1 MANISLQEF
10 LGDSTLIS
18 TISSKD
24 EEEEEKKR
32 KKAEFEKLLK
42 EESKEEDFIS
52 AEEAGIK
59 ISPLSD
65 AVKKEDIIT
74 QLTKDKDKE
83 KKTITLEEF
92 LGESGI
98 VGSETVDVMEG
109 SVLDGARKIDTEE
122 IIDQHGYYS
131 WENLY
136 ENVLKRTFGGA
147 ARDTAQATVDTIN
160 WAAKKL
166 PGVEEDII
174 NKQFEKVEEPDY
186 FGGSLSRDLLG
197 FGTALFGVG
206 KFAKAA
212 NLITKIPKA
221 TTWAG
226 HFVRAAVK
234 GENAAQFTWSPYE
247 SRITNLIES
256 YPYLA
261 NPISE
266 YLAANTEDSENEARF
281 KMALEGSIFA
291 VGIDKLLRLLRPA
304 KKAGI
309 KTNKLKNTDKPIKK
323 FNEKIK
329 REAEIIEDATGV
341 KPKSLEEIDV
351 SPSNELT
358 VKRLSPNVT
367 KKIERFWGDLVEQGL
382 VARNPLVRI
391 GVQIF
396 DTMRNPRIMK
406 IIKEKKLLEKYN
418 ISIDDLMDLYR
429 RTKRASAQ
437 ELNQL
442 SQWAKATGKF
452 MDDAKLTK
460 KDRAA
465 LEAQGV
471 DVELLV
477 DDWVKQLDNIR
488 RGMMVGRWAT
498 AARNFLSQMGRQG
511 INVLNEAVQ
520 WGGEQLWR
528 AATLGKGTIKKPAD
542 PIRTFQG
549 FIDIFRQIR
558 YKNFK
563 KIKADVDKIISFY
576 PNLKDRLFL
585 RYSSD
590 VIAFSGKKYSPLG
603 VGMKGVDLFN
613 VFNRFQEF
621 ITRRAVFQNA
631 LDAIIRKRPD
641 IYGKGMTLAR
651 MVADKNLIVKIRPKD
666 IAASID
672 IALEA
677 TYAAAP
683 KSEIGRAFVS
693 FINKMPF
700 VLSLLV
706 PFPRFLVNS
715 LKFLFEYSPLSTAR
729 GVAGAALDI
738 PATMLTFSIK
748 GRWTTGFLKRLS
760 KGDLG
765 GMSKAVVGWGIFATA
780 YQIRGSKFAGE
791 KWNEI
796 VVGDK
801 TIDTLPYNPLAAYL
815 YVADLVH
822 RYQNGVP
829 VFPSNPTKELL
840 KVFAGT
846 RGGTGLYMVDQI
858 INLITDPMTHA
869 KWNKVF
875 DLVGK
880 VANQYMTPFKTYI
893 NLWEGGKSL
902 FEGDAIKAAKDTR
915 TTPLDTSLGLA
926 IEKNFKSIFNKD
938 ELPDYTSTTHAVFD
952 DETNKWV
959 ARPLKAEGTTAFGV
973 EIPAPFVT
981 ELTGL
986 TIKQPKNAA
995 EKELDRLNFQ
1005 YREIF
1010 QTTGI
1015 PFLDRMYKDILAPQ
1029 IHFGLSTVVTNEKYL
1044 TFTPNVQILIIKE
1057 FLKEAKKNTMTA
1069 LQQDESLI
1077 PYLMEYKINNL
1088 PKTQRKVLDEILGKE
1103 YIDTLIKEFQ
1113 SAK

>member
-18 TISSKD
+18 TISAKD

-74 QLTKDKDKE
+74 QLTKDKE

-131 WENLY
+131 WENFS
-136 ENVLKRTFGGA
+136 ENLLKRTFAGA
-147 ARDTAQATVDTIN
+147 ARDTAQATVNTIN

-186 FGGSLSRDLLG
+186 FGGSLSRDILG

-226 HFVRAAVK
+226 HLVRAAVK
-234 GENAAQFTWSPYE
+234 GEVAAQFTWSPYE

-291 VGIDKLLRLLRPA
+291 VGIDKLLRLLKPA
-304 KKAGI
+304 KAAGV

-341 KPKSLEEIDV
+341 KPKSLDEIDV

-396 DTMRNPRIMK
+396 DTMRNPRILK
-406 IIKEKKLLEKYN
+406 IIRDKKLLEKYN

-452 MDDAKLTK
+452 IDEAKL
-460 KDRAA
+460 RA
-465 LEAQGV
+465 
-471 DVELLV
+471 
-477 DDWVKQLDNIR
+477 
-488 RGMMVGRWAT
+488 
-498 AARNFLSQMGRQG
+498 
-511 INVLNEAVQ
+511 
-520 WGGEQLWR
+520 
-528 AATLGKGTIKKPAD
+528 
-542 PIRTFQG
+542 
-549 FIDIFRQIR
+549 
-558 YKNFK
+558 
-563 KIKADVDKIISFY
+563 
-576 PNLKDRLFL
+576 
-585 RYSSD
+585 
-590 VIAFSGKKYSPLG
+590 
-603 VGMKGVDLFN
+603 
-613 VFNRFQEF
+613 
-621 ITRRAVFQNA
+621 
-631 LDAIIRKRPD
+631 
-641 IYGKGMTLAR
+641 
-651 MVADKNLIVKIRPKD
+651 
-666 IAASID
+666 
-672 IALEA
+672 EA
-677 TYAAAP
+677 TC
-683 KSEIGRAFVS
+683 
-693 FINKMPF
+693 
-700 VLSLLV
+700 
-706 PFPRFLVNS
+706 
-715 LKFLFEYSPLSTAR
+715 TAS
-729 GVAGAALDI
+729 GLNGCGDVA
-738 PATMLTFSIK
+738 
-748 GRWTTGFLKRLS
+748 
-760 KGDLG
+760 
-765 GMSKAVVGWGIFATA
+765 
-780 YQIRGSKFAGE
+780 
-791 KWNEI
+791 
-796 VVGDK
+796 
-801 TIDTLPYNPLAAYL
+801 
-815 YVADLVH
+815 
-822 RYQNGVP
+822 
-829 VFPSNPTKELL
+829 FPS
-840 KVFAGT
+840 
-846 RGGTGLYMVDQI
+846 
-858 INLITDPMTHA
+858 
-869 KWNKVF
+869 
-875 DLVGK
+875 
-880 VANQYMTPFKTYI
+880 
-893 NLWEGGKSL
+893 S
-902 FEGDAIKAAKDTR
+902 
-915 TTPLDTSLGLA
+915 
-926 IEKNFKSIFNKD
+926 
-938 ELPDYTSTTHAVFD
+938 
-952 DETNKWV
+952 
-959 ARPLKAEGTTAFGV
+959 
-973 EIPAPFVT
+973 
-981 ELTGL
+981 
-986 TIKQPKNAA
+986 
-995 EKELDRLNFQ
+995 
-1005 YREIF
+1005 
-1010 QTTGI
+1010 
-1015 PFLDRMYKDILAPQ
+1015 
-1029 IHFGLSTVVTNEKYL
+1029 
-1044 TFTPNVQILIIKE
+1044 
-1057 FLKEAKKNTMTA
+1057 
-1069 LQQDESLI
+1069 
-1077 PYLMEYKINNL
+1077 
-1088 PKTQRKVLDEILGKE
+1088 
-1103 YIDTLIKEFQ
+1103 
-1113 SAK
+1113 

>member
-1 MANISLQEF
+1 MGF
-10 LGDSTLIS
+10 
-18 TISSKD
+18 
-24 EEEEEKKR
+24 
-32 KKAEFEKLLK
+32 
-42 EESKEEDFIS
+42 
-52 AEEAGIK
+52 
-59 ISPLSD
+59 
-65 AVKKEDIIT
+65 
-74 QLTKDKDKE
+74 
-83 KKTITLEEF
+83 
-92 LGESGI
+92 
-98 VGSETVDVMEG
+98 
-109 SVLDGARKIDTEE
+109 
-122 IIDQHGYYS
+122 
-131 WENLY
+131 
-136 ENVLKRTFGGA
+136 A
-147 ARDTAQATVDTIN
+147 A
-160 WAAKKL
+160 
-166 PGVEEDII
+166 
-174 NKQFEKVEEPDY
+174 
-186 FGGSLSRDLLG
+186 S
-197 FGTALFGVG
+197 LFGVG

-221 TTWAG
+221 TTATG
-226 HFVRAAVK
+226 HLVRAAVK
-234 GENAAQFTWSPYE
+234 GEIAAQFTWSPYE

-291 VGIDKLLRLLRPA
+291 VGIDKLLRLLKPA
-304 KKAGI
+304 KAAGV

-341 KPKSLEEIDV
+341 KPKSLDEIDV

-396 DTMRNPRIMK
+396 DTMRNPRILK
-406 IIKEKKLLEKYN
+406 IIRDKKLLEKYN

-452 MDDAKLTK
+452 IDEAKLTK
-460 KDRAA
+460 AERQA
-465 LEAQGV
+465 LERQGV
-471 DVELLV
+471 DVELLL
-477 DDWVKQLDNIR
+477 DDTLKQLDNIR

-563 KIKADVDKIISFY
+563 KIKADVNKILSFY

-603 VGMKGVDLFN
+603 IGMKGVDLFN

-651 MVADKNLIVKIRPKD
+651 MVADKNLIVRIRPKD
-666 IAASID
+666 IAAAID

-693 FINKMPF
+693 LVNKMPF
-700 VLSLLV
+700 TLSLLV
-706 PFPRFLVNS
+706 PFPRFLMNS

-729 GVAGAALDI
+729 GVTGALLDI
-738 PATMLTFSIK
+738 PATMLTFSTK
-748 GRWTTGFLKRLS
+748 GRWTTGFLKRLA
-760 KGDLG
+760 KGDMS

-858 INLITDPMTHA
+858 INLITDPMTTK

-880 VANQYMTPFKTYI
+880 VANQYMTPFKTYM
-893 NLWEGGKSL
+893 NLYEGGKSL
-902 FEGDAIKAAKDTR
+902 FEGDAVKASKDTR
-915 TTPLDTSLGLA
+915 TAPLDTGIGLA

-959 ARPLKAEGTTAFGV
+959 ARPLRNENKLL
-973 EIPAPFVT
+973 T
-981 ELTGL
+981 EFTGL
-986 TIKQPKNAA
+986 TIRQPKNAA

-1029 IHFGLSTVVTNEKYL
+1029 IHFGLSTLVTNEKYL
-1044 TFTPNVQILIIKE
+1044 TLTPNVQILIIKE
-1057 FLKEAKKNTMTA
+1057 FLKESKKNTMTA
-1069 LQQDESLI
+1069 LQQDASLI

-1088 PKTQRKVLDEILGKE
+1088 PKTQRKVLDEVLGKE

>member
-10 LGDSTLIS
+10 LGDSTIIS
-18 TISSKD
+18 TISAKD
-24 EEEEEKKR
+24 DEEEEKKR
-32 KKAEFEKLLK
+32 KKAELEKLLK

-83 KKTITLEEF
+83 KKTITLEDF

-98 VGSETVDVMEG
+98 VESETVDVMEG

-136 ENVLKRTFGGA
+136 ENVLKRTFSGA

-197 FGTALFGVG
+197 FAASLFGVG

-221 TTWAG
+221 TTATG
-226 HFVRAAVK
+226 HLVRAAVK
-234 GENAAQFTWSPYE
+234 GEIAAQFTWSPYE

-291 VGIDKLLRLLRPA
+291 VGIDKLLRLLKPA
-304 KKAGI
+304 KAAGI

-329 REAEIIEDATGV
+329 KEADIVEDATGV
-341 KPKSLEEIDV
+341 RPKSLDEIDV
-351 SPSNELT
+351 SPSNKLT
-358 VKRLSPNVT
+358 VERLNPDVS
-367 KKIERFWGDLVEQGL
+367 KKIGNFFLDLVERKL
-382 VARNPLVRI
+382 IIRNPFIRI
-391 GVQIF
+391 GHQVF
-396 DTMRNPRIMK
+396 DVMTNPKIMK
-406 IIKEKKLLEKYN
+406 IIRDEKIMEKYKV
-418 ISIDDLMDLYR
+418 SIDDIADLFR
-429 RTKRASAQ
+429 RTVRASGQ
-437 ELNQL
+437 QLNEL
-442 SQWAKATGKF
+442 SQWAKATGRF
-452 MDDAKLTK
+452 MDDAKLSKAEK
-460 KDRAA
+460 KA
-465 LEAQGV
+465 LERQGV
-471 DVELLV
+471 DSELLL
-477 DDWVKQLDNIR
+477 DDTLKQLGNIR

-498 AARNFLSQMGRQG
+498 AARNFLSQVGRQG
-511 INVLNEAVQ
+511 IKVLNDSVQ
-520 WGGEQLWR
+520 YGAEQLWR
-528 AATLGKGTIKKPAD
+528 TATLGRATIKSPAD
-542 PIRTFQG
+542 PIRSFQG
-549 FIDIFRQIR
+549 FVDIFRQTNP
-558 YKNFK
+558 KTFM
-563 KIKADVDKIISFY
+563 KIKADVNKLLGAY
-576 PNLKDRLFL
+576 PNLKDRLLL

-590 VIAFSGKKYSPLG
+590 VIAYTGGKYSPLK
-603 VGMKGVDLFN
+603 VGMKGVDMFN
-613 VFNRFQEF
+613 IFNRFQEYVV
-621 ITRRAVFQNA
+621 RRSVFLNS
-631 LDAIIRKRPD
+631 LDAIIRGRPD
-641 IYGKGMTLAR
+641 IYSKGMTLSR
-651 MVADKNLIVKIRPKD
+651 MVADKNLIHQIRKKD
-666 IAASID
+666 LAAAID
-672 IALEA
+672 IALEV
-677 TYAAAP
+677 TYAAPP
-683 KSEIGRAFVS
+683 KSEFAKAFVKI
-693 FINKMPF
+693 INDRPF
-700 VLSLLV
+700 TLALLV

-715 LKFLFEYSPLSTAR
+715 LKFLYEYSPLPTAR
-729 GVAGAALDI
+729 GVIGVATDL
-738 PATMLTFSIK
+738 PASILNWSGK
-748 GRWTTGFLKRLS
+748 GRWTPAFLKRLQ
-760 KGDLG
+760 KGDMRG
-765 GMSKAVVGWGIFATA
+765 ISKSIVGWGLLGTA
-780 YQIRGSKFAGE
+780 YQIRTSKFAGE
-791 KWNEI
+791 KWNELN
-796 VVGDK
+796 VGDK
-801 TIDTLPYNPLAAYL
+801 VIDTLPYNPLAAYL
-815 YVADLVH
+815 YVADLIV

-829 VFPSNPTKELL
+829 IFPGNPTKEIL

-858 INLITDPMTHA
+858 INLITDPMTTK
-869 KWNKVF
+869 KWNKVYDF
-875 DLVGK
+875 VGK
-880 VANQYMTPFKTYI
+880 IANQYMTPFKTYI

-902 FEGDAIKAAKDTR
+902 FWGDAVKAAKDTR
-915 TTPLDTSLGLA
+915 TSPLEYEGFIEGTKGA
-926 IEKNFKSIFNKD
+926 IVKNFKSIFNKD

-959 ARPLKAEGTTAFGV
+959 ARPLKNEN
-973 EIPAPFVT
+973 PLLT
-981 ELTGL
+981 EFTGL
-986 TIKQPKNAA
+986 TIRQPKNAA

-1029 IHFGLSTVVTNEKYL
+1029 IHFGLSTLVTNEKYL
-1044 TFTPNVQILIIKE
+1044 TLTPNVQILIIKK
-1057 FLKEAKKNTMTA
+1057 FLKESKKNTMTS

-1088 PKTQRKVLDEILGKE
+1088 PKAQRKVLDEVLGKE

-1113 SAK
+1113 SDK